1 MNRMSIDF
9 DFSEKNVLIVGGSQ
23 GFGASLVSKFLQS
36 NANVFYISRK
46 LNPDIKGVHIQ
57 VDLSDSKALELK
69 LKEIEHIGIDILI
82 NCAAIN
88 YAKKHNEINIDEW
101 ERVFKVNMSSIFMIC
116 NAVLPSMKNNKY
128 GKIVNVS
135 SIAGRYRSVVSGIHY
150 VSSKAAL
157 IGFTRQ
163 LAYEVGKYNI
173 NVNAVCPSQTKTEMF
188 FNTMTKEKEKEL
200 LKNIPLN
207 RIASVSEQIY
217 PIMFLCNDVSSYMT
231 GAVVDVNGGQ
241 I

>member
-1 MNRMSIDF
+1 MNRTSIDF
-9 DFSEKNVLIVGGSQ
+9 DFSKKNVLIVGGSQ
-23 GFGASLVSKFLQS
+23 GIGALLVSKFLQS
-36 NANVFYISRK
+36 NANVFYISRNF
-46 LNPDIKGVHIQ
+46 NPDIKGVHIQ

-69 LKEIEHIGIDILI
+69 LKRIKGIGVDILI

-88 YAKKHNEINIDEW
+88 YAKQHDKININEW
-101 ERVFKVNMSSIFMIC
+101 ERVFQVNMSSIFMIC

-135 SIAGRYRSVVSGIHY
+135 SIAGRHRSVVSGIHY

-163 LAYEVGKYNI
+163 LAYEVGEYDI

-188 FNTMTKEKEKEL
+188 FNTMTKEKEREL

-207 RIASVSEQIY
+207 RIASVDEQIY
-217 PIMFLCNDVSSYMT
+217 PIMFLCNDVSSYIT
-231 GAVVDVNGGQ
+231 GAVIDVNGGQ